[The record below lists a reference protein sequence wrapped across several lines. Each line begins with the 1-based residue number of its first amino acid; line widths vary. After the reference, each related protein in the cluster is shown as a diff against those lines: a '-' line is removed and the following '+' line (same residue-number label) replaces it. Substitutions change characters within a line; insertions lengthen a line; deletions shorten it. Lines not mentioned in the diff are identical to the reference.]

1 MNFDSA
7 DSRLRIGVTLQGVE
21 PPDRFRRQIESIE
34 GVGYSN
40 LWVTDSSLHARYVY
54 SYLTLA
60 AVNSSHLKLGTG
72 ITHPYT
78 RHPAVTANAIA
89 TVDEISGGRAILGL
103 GTGDRPNAELGFA
116 PARMQALRD
125 MVAVTRRL
133 FSGETV
139 DFSGD
144 FKLVN
149 AQLHFPCRSSI
160 PIYLAGSG
168 PKMLSLAG
176 EIADGV
182 IAQCGLFPEAIDFVR
197 ERIAEGARRAGRSPR
212 DIDLWIMAC
221 GAIDEGPGE
230 GLDKCRTMAA
240 WFAQTA
246 SHCCDLAGIDPALV
260 TAIQEAYRGG
270 EFHQAKNAARLV
282 PDEMVELFTLGGTP
296 DRIQTRVQRLA
307 SQGVRAINFM
317 PIGSQRTRSL
327 ELFSEVA
334 SGVC

>member
-1 MNFDSA
+1 MNP

-21 PPDRFRRQIESIE
+21 PPDSFQRQVEIIEA
-34 GVGYSN
+34 GGYHN
-40 LWVTDSSLHARYVY
+40 LWITDSSLHARYVY

-60 AVNSSHLKLGTG
+60 AVKSRILKLGTG

-89 TVDEISGGRAILGL
+89 TVDEISGGRVILGL

-133 FSGETV
+133 LDGETV
-139 DFSGD
+139 DFNGD

-149 AQLHFPCRSSI
+149 AQIHFPCRSSI
-160 PIYLAGSG
+160 PIYLACSG

-182 IAQCGLFPEAIDFVR
+182 IAQCGLFPAAIDFAR
-197 ERIAEGARRAGRSPR
+197 ERIAEGARKAGRSPR

-221 GAIDEGPGE
+221 GAIDETPKR

-246 SHCCDLAGIDPALV
+246 KHCCDLAGIDPALV
-260 TAIQEAYRGG
+260 TAIREAYQGG
-270 EFHQAKNAARLV
+270 EFHQAKDAARLV

-296 DRIQTRVQRLA
+296 DRIRTRVQELVT
-307 SQGVRAINFM
+307 QGVEAINFM
-317 PIGSQRTRSL
+317 PIGSERTRSL
-327 ELFSEVA
+327 ELFSEVCA
-334 SGVC
+334 ALR